1 MERKTGEWIQ
11 QVDELPVD
19 TDHAGD
25 WHNSNWSTESQ
36 QWWVVKFYN
45 KLNYSHN
52 DNFWKDYILLSQ
64 FEPIT
69 HLFLLLIKGSH
80 E

>member
-25 WHNSNWSTESQ
+25 WHNSSWSTESQ

-52 DNFWKDYILLSQ
+52 DNF
-64 FEPIT
+64 
-69 HLFLLLIKGSH
+69 
-80 E
+80 